1 MPKITTLTALF
12 AAVFLLTAC
21 SEPAVT
27 NNDPKV
33 TAEPVVSNQN
43 SEPLLTVYKTSTC
56 GCCKT
61 WISHIEQNGI
71 TAIAKDYDDL
81 SFIKNR
87 YGIQPNHIS
96 CHTAVSESG
105 YVFEGHIPAKYIHMF
120 LAEPVANAIGLT
132 VPAMPL
138 GSPGMEMGDRFMP
151 YEILVLLKDGTSKV
165 YAKVDGYDMQF

>member
-1 MPKITTLTALF
+1 M
-12 AAVFLLTAC
+12 AV
-21 SEPAVT
+21 V
-27 NNDPKV
+27 K
-33 TAEPVVSNQN
+33 
-43 SEPLLTVYKTSTC
+43 K
-56 GCCKT
+56 

-96 CHTAVSESG
+96 CHTAVSENG

-138 GSPGMEMGDRFMP
+138 GSPGMEVGDRFMP
-151 YEILVLLKDGTSKV
+151 YDILVLLKDGTSKV
-165 YAKVDGYDMQF
+165 YATIDSYNMQL